1 MNILKECRLCP
12 RNCGINRYEKVGVCG
27 AGSKVKVS
35 HYSLHEWEEPVI
47 SGTNGSGTVFFSH
60 CNLKCIFC
68 QNKKISTGGY
78 GKEITNKRLGEIFLE
93 LQERGAHNINL
104 VTPTHYAP
112 QIKKVLTKL
121 KGNELKIPVVY
132 NTSSYENVETIKMM
146 DGLVDIYLA
155 DFKYYDNELAMNY
168 SNCKNYFEVAAN
180 AIDEM
185 YRQVGSPIFE
195 NDLMKKGLIV
205 RLLILPGHKEDAKKI
220 IEYVYNKYKDNV
232 FISIMNQYTPVTKSL
247 VYPNLNWTVTD
258 NEYCDVI
265 NYACDLGVTN
275 AFVQEGETADESFI
289 PEFDCSNV

>member
-68 QNKKISTGGY
+68 QNKKINTGGY

-104 VTPTHYAP
+104 VTPTHYVP
-112 QIKKVLTKL
+112 QIKKVLSKL
-121 KGNELKIPVVY
+121 KDNELKIPVVY

>member
-104 VTPTHYAP
+104 VTPTHYVP
-112 QIKKVLTKL
+112 QIKKVLSKL
-121 KGNELKIPVVY
+121 KENQLKIPVVY